1 MKECLFSKARRPAH
15 LFKTVLISAMLLLL
29 ASESAVARERRE
41 IVYAFRN
48 YERARPLKMILVG
61 EIKSKIKAAQSFDR
75 ESPYQNYDVRK
86 DQITVRVMN
95 REGLRVGQKLYVI
108 EKNPHHKQY
117 RNGMIVAEITVE
129 SILNNPFYGWI
140 LTGQGNLLRV
150 REGQFV
156 ARTLESENLDKA
168 RVIKKR
174 GDMFMDR
181 GESEKAIAAYQDAL
195 KADRKLPE
203 AHAALGRLY
212 LEEARRSGEYPVRA
226 LSSLE
231 KAWENREHFYYASE
245 TFAFTIDYME
255 ALYLAY
261 NQDRYTGTSG
271 NQNRHLTKIDEA
283 AQACMSVT
291 DHPDC
296 QLHRARAGY
305 YLMEFYSSQ
314 SSADERA
321 MYDRYRSMTGDLLKK
336 LEETLYGYSEY
347 GARFQEYQAG
357 KTPHPESSFEPA
369 EYHTVAALYY
379 ARVLSD
385 LPSADAVKQK
395 EKQALMQV
403 IQHHYQKALQ
413 EGSTNHDLRGLKSF
427 LEGADAML
435 N

>member
-1 MKECLFSKARRPAH
+1 
-15 LFKTVLISAMLLLL
+15 
-29 ASESAVARERRE
+29 
-41 IVYAFRN
+41 
-48 YERARPLKMILVG
+48 MILVG

-156 ARTLESENLDKA
+156 ARTLESENLEKA

-174 GDMFMDR
+174 GDMYMDR
-181 GESEKAIAAYQDAL
+181 GENEKAIAAYQDAL

-203 AHAALGRLY
+203 AHAALGKLY

-226 LSSLE
+226 LSSLQ

-271 NQNRHLTKIDEA
+271 NQNRTLMKIDEA
-283 AQACMSVT
+283 AQACMAVT

-305 YLMEFYSSQ
+305 YLMEYYSSQ
-314 SSADERA
+314 SSSEQRA
-321 MYDRYRSMTGDLLKK
+321 QYDQYRAQTGKLLKS
-336 LEETLYGYSEY
+336 LEESLYGYSEY
-347 GARFQEYQAG
+347 GARFQDYQAG

-379 ARVLSD
+379 ARVYSD
-385 LPSADAVKQK
+385 LPANENAKRK
-395 EKQALMQV
+395 EKEDLMKV
-403 IQHHYQKALQ
+403 IQHHYQKAVQ
-413 EGSTNHDLRGLKSF
+413 EGSTNHDLRGLKTL
-427 LEGADAML
+427 LEKASEMM